1 MVLIEPAGQ
10 GTSTIMVLHI
20 KKLCV
25 GVSSVEQLR
34 EYIAQR
40 QARGD
45 EIYHTTRQFP
55 RRAEQIIQNGPDNG
69 SLYWVI
75 NKKIQARQRI
85 VGFREGIR
93 LDGGSGW
100 DILLDSELIL
110 VSPIPHRPFQ
120 GWRYLEGDS
129 CPPDVLS
136 RDILTDLPGDL
147 AFLVREFGVL

>member
-1 MVLIEPAGQ
+1 
-10 GTSTIMVLHI
+10 MVLHI

-85 VGFREGIR
+85 IGFREGIR

-136 RDILTDLPGDL
+136 GDILTDLPGDL

>member
-1 MVLIEPAGQ
+1 
-10 GTSTIMVLHI
+10 MVLHI

-120 GWRYLEGDS
+120 GWRYLEDDS

-136 RDILTDLPGDL
+136 SDILTDLPGDL

>member
-1 MVLIEPAGQ
+1 
-10 GTSTIMVLHI
+10 MVLHI

-85 VGFREGIR
+85 IGFREGIR

-110 VSPIPHRPFQ
+110 VSPVPHRPFQ

-136 RDILTDLPGDL
+136 SDILTDLPGDL

>member
-1 MVLIEPAGQ
+1 M
-10 GTSTIMVLHI
+10 
-20 KKLCV
+20 

-85 VGFREGIR
+85 IGFREGIR

-110 VSPIPHRPFQ
+110 VSADPASSFPR
-120 GWRYLEGDS
+120 
-129 CPPDVLS
+129 
-136 RDILTDLPGDL
+136 L
-147 AFLVREFGVL
+147 ALFGG

>member
-1 MVLIEPAGQ
+1 
-10 GTSTIMVLHI
+10 MVLHI

-85 VGFREGIR
+85 IGFREGIR

>member
-1 MVLIEPAGQ
+1 MVLIEPAAER
-10 GTSTIMVLHI
+10 TSTVMVLHI

-85 VGFREGIR
+85 IGFREGIR

-129 CPPDVLS
+129 CPPDILS

-147 AFLVREFGVL
+147 AFFGA

>member
-1 MVLIEPAGQ
+1 M
-10 GTSTIMVLHI
+10 
-20 KKLCV
+20 
-25 GVSSVEQLR
+25 GVSSVERLR

-85 VGFREGIR
+85 IGFREGIR

-129 CPPDVLS
+129 CPPDILS

>member
-1 MVLIEPAGQ
+1 
-10 GTSTIMVLHI
+10 MVLHI

-25 GVSSVEQLR
+25 GVSSVEHLR

-85 VGFREGIR
+85 IGFRERIR

>member
-1 MVLIEPAGQ
+1 
-10 GTSTIMVLHI
+10 MVLHI

-85 VGFREGIR
+85 IGFREGIR

-129 CPPDVLS
+129 CPPDILS

>member
-10 GTSTIMVLHI
+10 STSTVMVLHI

-85 VGFREGIR
+85 IGFR
-93 LDGGSGW
+93 DGYK
-100 DILLDSELIL
+100 
-110 VSPIPHRPFQ
+110 V
-120 GWRYLEGDS
+120 GWRFWLGHI
-129 CPPDVLS
+129 V
-136 RDILTDLPGDL
+136 G
-147 AFLVREFGVL
+147 